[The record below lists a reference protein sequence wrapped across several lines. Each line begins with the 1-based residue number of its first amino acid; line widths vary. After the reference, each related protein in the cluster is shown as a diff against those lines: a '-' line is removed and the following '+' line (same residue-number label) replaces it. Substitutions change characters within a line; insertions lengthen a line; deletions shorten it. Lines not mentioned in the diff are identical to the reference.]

1 MSSSTFGRSRRAD
14 RHNQKKKAMPPATD
28 LTEERRIL
36 DPIDRNSEIL
46 FGLFMVLS
54 FTGTLSVTSAG
65 RDDVRT
71 MLVAAI
77 ACNAAWGFVDGM
89 MYVLRNLVERG
100 RQALIVRSVRAADR
114 PEDAHRLIAHAL
126 GPSAAALGAGE
137 FERVRQWVVAQPAP
151 DTHRARLTRRDLLGA
166 AGIFVL
172 VFASTFP
179 VVLPYLFITELQTA
193 HRLSGAIAIALL
205 FLCGH
210 RWGHYAGLKP
220 WRTGLVMVLMGALI
234 MAVIIALGG

>member
-1 MSSSTFGRSRRAD
+1 
-14 RHNQKKKAMPPATD
+14 MPQQPLD
-28 LTEERRIL
+28 LLDESRIL
-36 DPIDRNSEIL
+36 DPIERNSEIL

-65 RDDVRT
+65 RADVRT
-71 MLVAAI
+71 MLIAAI
-77 ACNAAWGFVDGM
+77 ACNAAWGFVDGVM
-89 MYVLRNLVERG
+89 HVLRKLVERG
-100 RQALIVRSVRAADR
+100 RQALLARKVREADR
-114 PEDAHRLIAHAL
+114 TEDAHRLIAHAL
-126 GPSAAALGAGE
+126 GPTSAAFGAGE
-137 FERVRQWVVAQPAP
+137 LERVRLWIVAQPLPRDA
-151 DTHRARLTRRDLLGA
+151 DRVRLTGRDLLGA
-166 AGIFVL
+166 AGIFAL

-179 VVLPYLFITELQTA
+179 VVLPYMFIADLQTA

-205 FLCGH
+205 FLCGN